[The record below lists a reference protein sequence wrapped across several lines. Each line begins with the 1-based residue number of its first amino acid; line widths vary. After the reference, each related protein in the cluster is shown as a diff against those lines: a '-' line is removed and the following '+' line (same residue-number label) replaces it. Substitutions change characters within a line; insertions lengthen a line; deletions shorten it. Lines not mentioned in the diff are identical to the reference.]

1 MVWQPRN
8 EKRWDLVLSAIICG
22 PWGCHLTQR
31 GPQLALEHPLYVG
44 KNPRRCKRR
53 VSPPKMKVRKWKRVR
68 YSLSIQETRGQAGN
82 LILANRLAPSTTLN
96 PEHHLLQASDYLEF
110 IWVVAVTAPSVEQ
123 QGDPPWHQG
132 SSTTLFVCPCA
143 PTFHGFL
150 DRCWIFSFA
159 TEPMN

>member
-110 IWVVAVTAPSVEQ
+110 IWVVPSFCGAARGPAVAPGVLNHTLRVSLCTCSSV
-123 QGDPPWHQG
+123 PL
-132 SSTTLFVCPCA
+132 LFM
-143 PTFHGFL
+143 
-150 DRCWIFSFA
+150 DS
-159 TEPMN
+159 